1 MYVVVNM
8 SNTTPFKG
16 RYIIGEDA
24 VAELD
29 LGAAIDVLIDAMVEY
44 EHDLVSAQIF
54 ELVPVPVKNVRD
66 AVKSTL
72 EAGRLDELVESYGEE
87 IVAELNDIL
96 VRGG

>member
-16 RYIIGEDA
+16 RYIIGEYA
-24 VAELD
+24 VAELE
-29 LGAAIDVLIDAMVEY
+29 LNAAVDVLIDAMAE
-44 EHDLVSAQIF
+44 ENHDLTTAQIF